1 MKRFFVKYEKKIVDV
16 SAKIVSKFTEKDD
29 EEEEKR
35 ALLRVNKSMINIRK
49 RDEDLE
55 KKMDNFLKE

>member
-16 SAKIVSKFTEKDD
+16 SAKIVRKFTEKDD

>member
-1 MKRFFVKYEKKIVDV
+1 MWKDFCQIWKKIVDV
-16 SAKIVSKFTEKDD
+16 SAKVVRKFTEKDD